1 MLYGDYLFIYFYFFL
16 LDLLFIKKIIKLKKK
31 ILKKSN
37 QTETGLAR
45 FFLVLDLFFPV
56 WV

>member
-1 MLYGDYLFIYFYFFL
+1 MLYGDYLFIYLYFFL
-16 LDLLFIKKIIKLKKK
+16 LDLLFIKKIIKLKFFFK
-31 ILKKSN
+31 KKSN
-37 QTETGLAR
+37 QTETGLTR